1 MTCLVEVG
9 VVDAHPKLPVR
20 LGDDDGI
27 GQPLGVVD
35 LLDEVSVQQFVYLF
49 TDEVLLLHGLL
60 LRFLAH
66 RLGVWVDLQVVLD
79 HFSRDPRHLR
89 RFPGKHVD
97 ICLEESD
104 ECAFLFLP
112 QATRDASSLGGL
124 RSDLDGLHGD
134 VVRIRRL
141 NHRCPCGRFGS

>member
-49 TDEVLLLHGLL
+49 TDEVLPLHGLL
-60 LRFLAH
+60 PRLLAH
-66 RLGVWVDLQVVLD
+66 QCSVGVDPRIVLD
-79 HFSRDPRHLR
+79 HFSRDPGHL
-89 RFPGKHVD
+89 
-97 ICLEESD
+97 
-104 ECAFLFLP
+104 
-112 QATRDASSLGGL
+112 
-124 RSDLDGLHGD
+124 
-134 VVRIRRL
+134 
-141 NHRCPCGRFGS
+141 